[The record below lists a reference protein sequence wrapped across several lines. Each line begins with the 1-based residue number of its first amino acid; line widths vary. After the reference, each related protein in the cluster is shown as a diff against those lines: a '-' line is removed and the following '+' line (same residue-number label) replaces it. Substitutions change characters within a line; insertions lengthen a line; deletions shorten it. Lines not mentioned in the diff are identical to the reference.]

1 MIVPS
6 RVASHV
12 LGGEPREARMA
23 CIAFGTE
30 ANRGVC
36 ILINGPALAAWAD
49 WFGIAG
55 EHYKAAGDQVNLGAV
70 RAFYAELKK
79 ALAGGEVVS

>member
-6 RVASHV
+6 RVAAHV
-12 LGGEPREARMA
+12 LGGELSEARMA

-36 ILINGPALAAWAD
+36 ILINGPALVAWAD
-49 WFGIAG
+49 WFKIAG
-55 EHYKAAGDQVNLGAV
+55 DHYKAAGDQASVEAI
-70 RAFYAELKK
+70 RAFYAELKT
-79 ALAGGEVVS
+79 ALAGQEMS